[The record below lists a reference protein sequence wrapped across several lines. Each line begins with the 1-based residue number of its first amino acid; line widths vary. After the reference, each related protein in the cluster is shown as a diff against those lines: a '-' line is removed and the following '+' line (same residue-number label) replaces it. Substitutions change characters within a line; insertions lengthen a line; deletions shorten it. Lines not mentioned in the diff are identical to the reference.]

1 VVSTSLPVPTLV
13 LLSAPGV
20 DSESG
25 SAVDCSEPAE
35 GKKRRVLKPEMDRQ
49 DS

>member
-1 VVSTSLPVPTLV
+1 VVSISLSVPTLV

-20 DSESG
+20 DSERG

-35 GKKRRVLKPEMDRQ
+35 EKEKSLKT
-49 DS
+49 